1 MSGTEVEVKIRSIIA
16 EQLGVAEA
24 DVKPESSFAD
34 DLRADSL
41 DMVELVMAIED
52 AFNVEL
58 PEDKVEGIKTV
69 QDAIS
74 YINGLKQ

>member
-1 MSGTEVEVKIRSIIA
+1 MSDMEVQAKIRAIIA
-16 EQLGVAEA
+16 EQLGVTEE
-24 DVKPESSFAD
+24 DVKPESSFTE

-52 AFNVEL
+52 AFNIEL

-74 YINGLKQ
+74 YIESHR

>member
-1 MSGTEVEVKIRSIIA
+1 MSEVEAKIKSIIA
-16 EQLGVAEA
+16 EQLGVTEE
-24 DVKPESSFAD
+24 DVKPESSFSD

-52 AFNVEL
+52 AFHVEL

-69 QDAIS
+69 QNAID
-74 YINGLKQ
+74 YVNAHRQ